1 MTSLSETSMLAG
13 SSGVTSGYTID
24 QSIRFNDDDS
34 PYLYKAYSGAGS
46 KQTFTSSF
54 WLKVGNITS
63 ARRGLISF
71 VQDVPLELYSADNL
85 RVFLFGAERLVT
97 NRKLRDPHAWY
108 HIVLRVDSTQA
119 VSEDRIRLYI
129 NGVLETDFSAES
141 YPSQNANGNMWGS
154 NLLQF
159 GRTYGSSYYFDGYL
173 AEIHYS
179 DGYSYGPE
187 NFGEFKENTDIW
199 IPKEFEGSY
208 GTNGVYLKGEYSSA
222 FGNDS
227 SGNDNDFGNV
237 SGLTASDQ
245 VLDSPT
251 NNFNTLNPLYEY
263 NAITLTEGNLE
274 GEGSNSSYRRI
285 VGTQAV
291 TSGKWYYEGR
301 IIKTTVNNPTF
312 GWVLTNPEDWDNY
325 AQPGTGAHEAAVM
338 AAATGQ
344 THVGKAYVNNTLS
357 SSYTSTTAAGDIFG
371 IAIDFD
377 NLGFYIHKNGTYYNS
392 GDPTSGSSK
401 TGSLDASGLEANEYT
416 PALGCQDSN
425 SAAFLNFGQDGTFGG
440 AITAGGNSDANGIG
454 NFKYAVPSGYLAL
467 CSKNL
472 GR

>member
-1 MTSLSETSMLAG
+1 MTSLSETSLLAG
-13 SSGVTSGYTID
+13 SSGVSTGYTID
-24 QSIRFNDDDS
+24 QSIRFEDGDS

-54 WLKVGNITS
+54 WMKIGNITS

-71 VQDVPLELYSADNL
+71 VQDVPLELYSSDNL

-97 NRKLRDPHAWY
+97 NRKLRDPSAWY

-173 AEIHYS
+173 AEIHYA

-208 GTNGVYLKGEYSSA
+208 GTNGVYLKGEDSSA

-237 SGLTASDQ
+237 FGLAANDQ
-245 VLDSPT
+245 RTDSPT
-251 NNFNTLNPLYEY
+251 NNHCTMNPLRPGSATFANGNLDLSYSASSWTSALGTIGIPYNSGIYYYEAKVISHAIY
-263 NAITLTEGNLE
+263 LSIGWGDVDMGQNQNNNPATPKFYVYSDYSGKYYSSTDDGSIGDGFTNNDVIGLWYDSGSTSNNLKFYRNGTLQSSGTKSFDFSDVAHVAPLTQFYSSNSVEYRFDPAFWTNAPSGITSDNAITTNNV
-274 GEGSNSSYRRI
+274 GS
-285 VGTQAV
+285 
-291 TSGKWYYEGR
+291 
-301 IIKTTVNNPTF
+301 
-312 GWVLTNPEDWDNY
+312 
-325 AQPGTGAHEAAVM
+325 
-338 AAATGQ
+338 
-344 THVGKAYVNNTLS
+344 
-357 SSYTSTTAAGDIFG
+357 
-371 IAIDFD
+371 
-377 NLGFYIHKNGTYYNS
+377 
-392 GDPTSGSSK
+392 
-401 TGSLDASGLEANEYT
+401 
-416 PALGCQDSN
+416 
-425 SAAFLNFGQDGTFGG
+425 
-440 AITAGGNSDANGIG
+440 
-454 NFKYAVPSGYLAL
+454 
-467 CSKNL
+467 
-472 GR
+472 